1 MDLTQISFETR
12 RLGIHSCK
20 LTNADTLSSLMPAQ
34 ISQWVAHWPCPLP
47 PQQAQA
53 NIASYL
59 ETASASLGFPA
70 VICENQ
76 TGQIIGWHLLQLR
89 QDLKNSA
96 DLSYWIGE
104 DYQRQGFAFELARA
118 MIAFAFESWD
128 IRQVIAGA
136 QLKNAVQFRC
146 CANWACNYLTKPAF
160 GHQCARVMRHVY
172 FSACTKRCG
181 AALLNILERDL
192 RRYSARKTHARHRI
206 NQRAQDQNLQG
217 HPTAKTEA

>member
-20 LTNADTLSSLMPAQ
+20 LTNADTLFSLMPAQ

-89 QDLKNSA
+89 QDPENSA
-96 DLSYWIGE
+96 HLSYWSGE
-104 DYQRQGFAFELARA
+104 DFQRQGFTFEFARA
-118 MIAFAFESWD
+118 TITFAFESWD
-128 IRQVIAGA
+128 IKQVTAGA
-136 QLKNAVQFRC
+136 QLKNAGNFDVAQ
-146 CANWACNYLTKPAF
+146 T
-160 GHQCARVMRHVY
+160 GHATISPSPRLDT
-172 FSACTKRCG
+172 SAH
-181 AALLNILERDL
+181 AL
-192 RRYSARKTHARHRI
+192 
-206 NQRAQDQNLQG
+206 
-217 HPTAKTEA
+217 

>member
-104 DYQRQGFAFELARA
+104 DFQRQGFAFELARA
-118 MIAFAFESWD
+118 MITFAFESWD
-128 IRQVIAGA
+128 IKQVIAGA

-146 CANWACNYLTKPAF
+146 CANWHATISPSPRLDT
-160 GHQCARVMRHVY
+160 
-172 FSACTKRCG
+172 SAH
-181 AALLNILERDL
+181 AL
-192 RRYSARKTHARHRI
+192 
-206 NQRAQDQNLQG
+206 
-217 HPTAKTEA
+217 